1 MLSSPKRMHPQAAQY
16 LVDQSDPEY
25 IHLVI
30 FYDIINVF
38 FSEGQ
43 EGKDIHLLQI
53 LCHSKKF
60 A

>member
-1 MLSSPKRMHPQAAQY
+1 MHPQAAQY

-43 EGKDIHLLQI
+43 EGKDIHILQI